1 MNDIFKTESI
11 IFQKKAVLSEQYL
24 PDSLIARDGQIREIA
39 ELIEP
44 SLHRGVPNNGLIMG
58 QKGTGKT
65 SVAKFVIKQ
74 FNEIAPKDEIDTVCI
89 FVNCG
94 IANTV
99 SRVILEIVHQVSP
112 ELQVPKTGL
121 SMNEYYNILWDAL
134 NEKQTS
140 IIVVLDDLEM
150 LKNLDILMS
159 LSQAGGKMHIA
170 NDVHIGIIGISNDV
184 FFTEK
189 LSPGLIQSV
198 NYKEVIFPPYNE
210 EELAEILNSR
220 SSIAFR
226 EEVID
231 EYVIPTCILLS
242 QKDGYA
248 YKAIKLL
255 EKAGNI
261 AERKNEDFVS
271 DKHVFLAN
279 DELKSESGIET
290 LKKLPIHQ
298 KLVLLSVVRL
308 AKVSDEKIT
317 TGQVVAEYQDLC
329 SKLDLNPLGR
339 TSVSKMISEFDMQ
352 DIISASHRSRGRY
365 GKTRLINVK
374 WDRDRIKEAL
384 YYDYKLKDL

>member
-1 MNDIFKTESI
+1 MTNIFNAESI
-11 IFQKKAVLSEQYL
+11 IFQKKATLSEQYL
-24 PDSLIARDGQIREIA
+24 PDKLIARDVQIREIA
-39 ELIEP
+39 GLIEP
-44 SLHRGVPNNGLIMG
+44 ILHQGIPKNGLILG
-58 QKGTGKT
+58 QRGTGKT
-65 SVAKFVIKQ
+65 SVAKYVIKQ
-74 FNEIAPKDEIDTVCI
+74 FNEVLAKDEINAKAI
-89 FVNCG
+89 FLNCG
-94 IANTV
+94 IANTA

-112 ELQVPKTGL
+112 ELQVPRTGL

-140 IIVVLDDLEM
+140 IIVVLDDIEM
-150 LKNLDILMS
+150 LKTLDVLMS
-159 LSQAGGKMHIA
+159 LSQAGEKMHVS
-170 NDVHIGIIGISNDV
+170 NEVHIGIIGISNDV

-189 LSPGLIQSV
+189 LSPNLIQAI
-198 NYKEVIFPPYNE
+198 NYKEVIFPPYSE
-210 EELAEILNSR
+210 EELAEMLEAR
-220 SSIAFR
+220 SSIAFKD
-226 EEVID
+226 EVID

-261 AERKNEDFVS
+261 AERKKEDFVS

-279 DELKSESGIET
+279 DELKAESGIET

-298 KLVLLSVVRL
+298 KLVLLGIVRL
-308 AKVSDEKIT
+308 AKGRDDKIT
-317 TGQVVAEYQDLC
+317 TGQVAAEYQKLC
-329 SKLDLNPLGR
+329 SNLEINPLGR

-365 GKTRLINVK
+365 GKTRLINIK

-384 YYDYKLKDL
+384 YYDYRLKDL